1 MNKIERSRS
10 IPSTIFIAALTF
22 LTLMVMTGQVNQ
34 VQAQGQWT
42 TNGNNINSTNT
53 GNVGIGTTN
62 PTSALTIQK
71 DQNSY
76 TSVTVFNTS
85 DGTGAQAAL
94 GASRTTDFSNNYFVM
109 GVTAPSFNSPLY
121 PGFAD
126 IAYLHSIGVPI
137 RAGTQSAHDINFFTN
152 GSANTRFTIAS
163 GGNIGVGTT
172 APNSRFVLKQSADSF
187 VGGLH
192 LTRSATAD
200 TWSLVTGS
208 DNVLYFGYA
217 NNASG
222 ANSASDFTAYPLAL
236 AASGNDAV
244 IVRGWLRLESLDS
257 GGSTQLCLNA
267 SNQVATCSSSLRYKK
282 NVAPFSFGLNLV
294 QRLRP
299 IRFEWKDGGMK
310 DLGFGA
316 EDVAAVE
323 PLLVTYNDKG
333 EVEGVKY
340 DRISAVLVNAVKEQ
354 QGQIETQQTQ
364 LKQQQAQIETQQLQL
379 KQQQTVI
386 DGLKKLLCQQNPD
399 ADVCR

>member
-1 MNKIERSRS
+1 MNKIERPRS
-10 IPSTIFIAALTF
+10 IPSTTFIAALTF
-22 LTLMVMTGQVNQ
+22 LTLMVMAGQVNQ
-34 VQAQGQWT
+34 VQGQWT
-42 TNGNNINSTNT
+42 TNGNNINNTNS

-62 PTSALTIQK
+62 PTSALTVQK
-71 DQNSY
+71 DQNYY
-76 TSVTVFNTS
+76 TSVSVFNTS
-85 DGTGAQAAL
+85 DGADAQAGIGVA
-94 GASRTTDFSNNYFVM
+94 RTTDYSDKYFVM
-109 GVTAPSFNSPLY
+109 GVTAPSFSNSLF
-121 PGFAD
+121 PGFTD
-126 IAYLHSIGVPI
+126 IAYLHSKGVPI
-137 RAGTQSAHDINFFTN
+137 RMGTQSAHDINFFTN
-152 GSANTRFTIAS
+152 GSANNRFTVAS

-172 APNSRFVLKQSADSF
+172 APNSRFVVKQSGDSF
-187 VGGLH
+187 VGGFH

-236 AASGNDAV
+236 AASGADAV
-244 IVRGWLRLESLDS
+244 IVRGWLRLETLDS
-257 GGSTQLCLNA
+257 AGSNHLCLNT

-310 DLGFGA
+310 DVGFGA

-323 PLLVTYNDKG
+323 PLLVTYNAKG

-354 QGQIETQQTQ
+354 QGQIEA
-364 LKQQQAQIETQQLQL
+364 QQQQL

-386 DGLKKLLCQQNPD
+386 DGLKKLLCQQNPT
-399 ADVCR
+399 ADICR